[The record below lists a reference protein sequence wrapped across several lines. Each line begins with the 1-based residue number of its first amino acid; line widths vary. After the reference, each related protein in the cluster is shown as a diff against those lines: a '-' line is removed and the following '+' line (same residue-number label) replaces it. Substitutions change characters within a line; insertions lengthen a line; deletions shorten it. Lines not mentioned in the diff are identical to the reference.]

1 MNTPKVIIKE
11 EKKLSEFEQKIET
24 AKADAEKKCEEL
36 KPEHGTVYPLVFV
49 RPASEEIFVGF
60 IKEPKRA
67 AKMEAFDILMSKN
80 SIALAGEMILTT
92 SIIKEHSHEAFY
104 LIDDSRYDDV
114 YMGGCVDSLGHI
126 NVLMNSLKKK

>member
-1 MNTPKVIIKE
+1 MNTPKIIIKE
-11 EKKLSEFEQKIET
+11 EKKLSEFEQKVEQ
-24 AKADAEKKCEEL
+24 AKADAEQKCIEL
-36 KPEHGTVYPLVFV
+36 KAEHGVVYPLVFA
-49 RPASEEIFVGF
+49 RPSTEEVFVGF

-80 SIALAGEMILTT
+80 SMVLSGEMILTT
-92 SIIKEHSHEAFY
+92 SIIKEASHEAFY

-114 YMGGCVDSLGHI
+114 YMSGCIDSLGHI